1 MHVLGVPNLALI
13 SKSKFI
19 IQLAIIKFSPH
30 CAQENKN
37 GTRAILLTLYYSQH
51 GRRY

>member
-1 MHVLGVPNLALI
+1 VNNTLDALGAPNLALI

-19 IQLAIIKFSPH
+19 IQLAVTKFSVH

-37 GTRAILLTLYYSQH
+37 GTGAILLTLHYS
-51 GRRY
+51 